1 MRFQLDPQERPDTVL
16 RRIGG
21 ALIDDAIA
29 QVDDPNVP
37 TDEAV
42 HEARKDIKKLR
53 GLLRLVR
60 PAAPDL
66 YKAENRPLRDAA
78 AHLALVRDA
87 DAALE
92 TFDLVL
98 RRAQPES
105 AEGAKFA
112 AACGKQAGQP
122 SLHDDVEPLEL
133 GSLRARL
140 VAYQE
145 EVHAGA
151 GDMPQRLAQF
161 RTGMREARARVDN
174 WQLPCPDE
182 PAHDFDLLGPGLA
195 KTYKRGRKAMQRA
208 YKEPSVEAF
217 HDWRKRTK
225 YLGYHLRLLQPAW
238 PKLLKAQRQAVKD
251 LQSLLGD
258 DHDLAVLAELLRTLR
273 KNGQQASASSEAE
286 LALNSEM
293 RRQSEL
299 LRRRARGLGKIIYVE
314 RPKALRRR
322 LGAYW
327 RQGQHAA

>member
-1 MRFQLDPQERPDTVL
+1 M
-16 RRIGG
+16 
-21 ALIDDAIA
+21 
-29 QVDDPNVP
+29 
-37 TDEAV
+37 
-42 HEARKDIKKLR
+42 
-53 GLLRLVR
+53 
-60 PAAPDL
+60 
-66 YKAENRPLRDAA
+66 
-78 AHLALVRDA
+78 
-87 DAALE
+87 
-92 TFDLVL
+92 
-98 RRAQPES
+98 
-105 AEGAKFA
+105 
-112 AACGKQAGQP
+112 
-122 SLHDDVEPLEL
+122 EL
-133 GSLRARL
+133 GSLRARV
-140 VAYQE
+140 VAYQR
-145 EVHAGA
+145 EVHASA
-151 GDMPQRLAQF
+151 GDVQERLAKF
-161 RTGMREARARVDN
+161 RTRMREARARVDD
-174 WQLPCPDE
+174 WQLPCTDE
-182 PAHDFDLLGPGLA
+182 SAHDFDLLGPGLA

-238 PKLLKAQRQAVKD
+238 PKLLKAQRQAVKE

-327 RQGQHAA
+327 RQSQHAA